1 MIAGFDE
8 FVATPQCAPS
18 ATTNCGCF
26 WEPGKPPTNDSQCL
40 VGHYNGTCA
49 TCNDHLECGQY
60 FKGAFSGV
68 RSTVL
73 ALPMPTIRGCI
84 CGGEEQPRAISETPE

>member
-1 MIAGFDE
+1 MTGSGHTQEKHSKECGVFL
-8 FVATPQCAPS
+8 QCAPS

-26 WEPGKPPTNDSQCL
+26 WAPGAPPTNDSQCL

-60 FKGAFSGV
+60 LLRPILMCKNG
-68 RSTVL
+68 
-73 ALPMPTIRGCI
+73 
-84 CGGEEQPRAISETPE
+84 